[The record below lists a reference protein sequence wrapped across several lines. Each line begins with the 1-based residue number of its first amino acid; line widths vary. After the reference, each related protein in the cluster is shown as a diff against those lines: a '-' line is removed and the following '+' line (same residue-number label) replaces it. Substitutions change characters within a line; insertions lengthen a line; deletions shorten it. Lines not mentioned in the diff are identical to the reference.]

1 MSWRSWDSDVDGKKG
16 RSGWSRFGE
25 IGGRKVH
32 TDVGGAFSEVVGCE
46 LRSLNGNGVGGVG
59 ELSERGKC
67 TEDVGSSVAEGIA
80 EGRFGGVGT
89 NEDVV
94 AIGVERLATVA
105 VGVNESGR
113 EEREAKTAEESK
125 TVGAVVKAVVVVLAR
140 HTMKGD

>member
-1 MSWRSWDSDVDGKKG
+1 M
-16 RSGWSRFGE
+16 
-25 IGGRKVH
+25 
-32 TDVGGAFSEVVGCE
+32 
-46 LRSLNGNGVGGVG
+46 
-59 ELSERGKC
+59 
-67 TEDVGSSVAEGIA
+67 
-80 EGRFGGVGT
+80 
-89 NEDVV
+89 V